1 MTPATSPTAQGAQPQ
16 GAPTSP
22 TAQGA
27 QPQGAPTSPA
37 VPDAGPAPA
46 GSATTRADRR
56 ARRGWILYDVAN
68 SAFVTT
74 VVTALGGPYL
84 TALAE
89 AAAGPGG
96 RVDLLGWEPR
106 AGSAYAYVTSAS
118 VVVQVLLLPLLGAL
132 ADRARGKQLL
142 LGCGTA
148 VGVLATL
155 AFAAATVWQ
164 LAALAL
170 LVANVAFGAA
180 IVAYNAFLADVAP
193 PDERDKVSSQ
203 GFAAGYLG
211 GAAVLAL
218 ALLALKVAPSA
229 GVFNGTV
236 VRGAVV
242 LAGLWWGGIGLVALR
257 RLAHVGRAGSPPAG
271 PSLARQVA
279 TAVRELRVVAGE
291 LRRLPLTARFLVAF
305 LLFNDAIQAVVAL
318 SSVFLTQE
326 LYVANGR
333 DPADATSFLLGLVLM
348 IQVVAVLGALGFARL
363 AGRVGSKNAL
373 LVSLVG
379 WVAVVLYAFLA
390 LQTTGQAWALG
401 AVIALV
407 LGGSQALAR
416 SLFSL
421 MVPDGRQAAFFG
433 IYELAERGTA
443 WIGALVFAVVVDAT
457 GSYRLAILSL
467 LVLFVSGGL
476 LLATTD
482 TDAAIRAAGQPD
494 AGRTHRT
501 PPAPTSGI
509 ADRPP
514 PDRTYRLL
522 LRLLRGLVAACTRTR
537 RRSHGL
543 PASGPVLVVGN
554 HLSVADGFVLV
565 DTVAREGRRVRMM
578 GTAGLFRAP
587 VVGAV
592 LRRLGF
598 IPVFRR
604 SSDPATAL
612 APAAAALARGEC
624 VGLYPEGRITT
635 EAGHRPG
642 RGKTGVV
649 RLALDTGAPVV
660 PVVQWGTQHVVSEGS
675 VSRRLRQVALLPVR
689 RPIVE
694 VVVGPPL
701 DLRAALGVASAADA
715 SPELLRVGA
724 DLVMAA
730 IGAHVE
736 VLAGPA
742 PAGATSGLGDRRR
755 QDVAVAVDRVPLPG
769 P

>member
-1 MTPATSPTAQGAQPQ
+1 MTPQTSPTARA
-16 GAPTSP
+16 AATSH
-22 TAQGA
+22 ASSRG
-27 QPQGAPTSPA
+27 GTS
-37 VPDAGPAPA
+37 
-46 GSATTRADRR
+46 SASRR

-89 AAAGPGG
+89 AAAGTGG

-106 AGSAYAYVTSAS
+106 AGSVYAYATSAS

-142 LGCGTA
+142 LAWGTA

-155 AFAAATVWQ
+155 AFAAATAWQ

-193 PDERDKVSSQ
+193 PDERDAVSSQ

-218 ALLALKVAPSA
+218 ALVALKVAPAA
-229 GVFNGTV
+229 GVSNGTV

-242 LAGLWWGGIGLVALR
+242 LAGLWWGGFGLVALR
-257 RLAHVGRAGSPPAG
+257 RLAHVERAGSRPAG

-279 TAVRELRVVAGE
+279 TSARELRVVAGE

-326 LYVANGR
+326 LYVADGR

-363 AGRVGSKNAL
+363 AARVGSKNAL

-390 LQTTGQAWALG
+390 LETTGQAWALG

-482 TDAAIRAAGQPD
+482 TDAAIRAAGQTVP
-494 AGRTHRT
+494 GRTPR
-501 PPAPTSGI
+501 PPATRAGGG
-509 ADRPP
+509 RPP
-514 PDRTYRLL
+514 TDRTYRVL
-522 LRLLRGLVAACTRTR
+522 LRLLRGLVAGCTRTR

-543 PASGPVLVVGN
+543 PVTGPVLVVGN

-587 VVGAV
+587 VVGPV

-604 SSDPATAL
+604 SPDPAAAL
-612 APAAAALARGEC
+612 EPAAAALARGEC

-635 EAGHRPG
+635 AADHRPG

-649 RLALDTGAPVV
+649 RLALDSGAPVV

-675 VSRRLRQVALLPVR
+675 VPRRLRQVALLPFR
-689 RPIVE
+689 RPPVE

-701 DLRAALGVASAADA
+701 DLRAALGVASAAQA

-730 IGAHVE
+730 VGAHVE
-736 VLAGPA
+736 VLAGQA
-742 PAGATSGLGDRRR
+742 SSGLGDRRR
-755 QDVAVAVDRVPLPG
+755 QDLAVAVDRVPVAG